1 MSPKE
6 LRAFRESL
14 GLSRRE
20 FAPKL
25 FISEPTLERW
35 ERGQG
40 SPRDVHLQILR
51 RMREHLG
58 AGHSIAYFQYDASS
72 VAGAAVIQQKEKQT
86 IVETLRGMGA
96 FLLTEEE
103 VSDGKDWCLSF
114 SPGWDVGEPTQLT
127 LLCEGSE
134 RPERPVIDFTVEITA
149 KGEYAQMP
157 SDKLQ
162 EICFHHGISWRMTSQ
177 RKGRLRIA
185 LRQRIFTTACNPETL
200 RHVLGNF
207 YSCWQRMKVVLR
219 LPIADDIRP
228 QGLSQTK
235 EKRAVT

>member
-72 VAGAAVIQQKEKQT
+72 VACAAEIQQAEKQT

-103 VSDGKDWCLSF
+103 ASDGKDWSLRF
-114 SPGWDVGEPTQLT
+114 SPGWEVGEPIELT
-127 LLCEGSE
+127 LLCEGSR
-134 RPERPVIDFTVEITA
+134 RPERPVIDFTLEMTA
-149 KGEYAQMP
+149 KREYTQIR

-162 EICFHHGISWRMTSQ
+162 ETCFRHGISWRIASQ
-177 RKGRLRIA
+177 SRGGLKIA
-185 LRQRIFTTACNPETL
+185 LRQRIFATGCNPETL

-235 EKRAVT
+235 EKTAVT